1 MRPVDT
7 LYLLGLAAIWGASFL
22 FMRIIAP
29 EIGTVPTAFFRVSS
43 YPVGMPATGSD
54 AWRTFVAEL
63 AHAPEAIALLLA
75 AHRPDERGLCRGCGS
90 PGRGS
95 PYRRWP
101 CALFQLA
108 QAARGTVDE

>member
-1 MRPVDT
+1 MPV
-7 LYLLGLAAIWGASFL
+7 LARSAAI
-22 FMRIIAP
+22 
-29 EIGTVPTAFFRVSS
+29 FRVSS
-43 YPVGMPATGSD
+43 YAGGMAATGPD
-54 AWRTFVAEL
+54 AWRAFVAEL
-63 AHAPEAIALLLA
+63 AHAPDAVALLLN

-108 QAARGTVDE
+108 QAAHSATGEP